1 MFANI
6 GNLPSNLISSEKK
19 LTFTVSE
26 SQSVGST
33 GIPRFTLLMWG
44 HIKKLQKAK
53 TEKIEVTY

>member
-33 GIPRFTLLMWG
+33 GIPRCTLLMWG
-44 HIKKLQKAK
+44 HIKKLQKAN
-53 TEKIEVTY
+53 TA